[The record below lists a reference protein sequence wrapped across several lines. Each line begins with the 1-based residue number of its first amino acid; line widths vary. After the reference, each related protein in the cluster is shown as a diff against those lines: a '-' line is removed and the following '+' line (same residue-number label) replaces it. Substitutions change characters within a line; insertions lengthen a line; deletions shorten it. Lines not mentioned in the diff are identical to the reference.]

1 MLVSFTYV
9 KKYQHLKKRNIR
21 RKQKKLKT
29 FPEYLFIY
37 FCAMKTIDDKS
48 EKLLEGALEVFM
60 KFGIRSVTMDDMARH
75 LGVSKK
81 TLYKYFKDKKDLVFK
96 GMEYHQRNEQCAME
110 ACFVDGINAIDEN
123 FAISKIILDQLKNIH
138 PSVMYDLEKYYPEVM
153 GKFDEYKN
161 TVVKSWVESNL
172 ERGIEQGLFREDLNI
187 PILSAMYLQ
196 RMSAI
201 MRAEDYPSDVTLS
214 EVYIEIFRYHIRGVA
229 SEKGV
234 DYLKEKMKKE
244 Q

>member
-1 MLVSFTYV
+1 ME
-9 KKYQHLKKRNIR
+9 R
-21 RKQKKLKT
+21 
-29 FPEYLFIY
+29 
-37 FCAMKTIDDKS
+37 IDEKS

-81 TLYKYFKDKKDLVFK
+81 TLYKYFKDKKDLVLK

-110 ACFVDGINAIDEN
+110 ECFVDGVNAIDEN

-153 GKFDEYKN
+153 GKFDNYKN

-172 ERGIEQGLFREDLNI
+172 ERGIQQGLFREDLNI

-196 RMSAI
+196 RVSAI
-201 MRAEDYPSDVTLS
+201 MRTEDYPSDVTLS
-214 EVYIEIFRYHIRGVA
+214 QVYIEVFRYHIRGVA